1 LRRLFASIGGLRF
14 ADPPY
19 KSARCC
25 PDDVM
30 TVLTRILRDQH
41 NPATEI
47 PVRVFAPSQENT
59 DWSCRFTIDW
69 PDGELVRAA
78 IGIDAIQAF
87 ELALRMIG
95 TNLYTSDLHRSGRLM
110 WLQPGQ
116 GYGFPVP
123 NTLRD
128 LLVGEDKLYL

>member
-1 LRRLFASIGGLRF
+1 
-14 ADPPY
+14 
-19 KSARCC
+19 
-25 PDDVM
+25 M
-30 TVLTRILRDQH
+30 
-41 NPATEI
+41 
-47 PVRVFAPSQENT
+47 
-59 DWSCRFTIDW
+59 
-69 PDGELVRAA
+69 RAA